1 MLEQPLEKT
10 TVGYGPVCRQIPD
23 LSQTRGALH
32 LLRIQ
37 RGFCHRIK
45 KEPITEM
52 LIFATLPIGPIPLQV
67 LFYRATKPALG
78 PRRLDTTCSGVGR
91 RASWC
96 GCGTG

>member
-37 RGFCHRIK
+37 RGFCHPYK
-45 KEPITEM
+45 KESREADSLSFGTPS
-52 LIFATLPIGPIPLQV
+52 LGYDVQRRWPPGKLVRLRHRLRFSSRHPL
-67 LFYRATKPALG
+67 R
-78 PRRLDTTCSGVGR
+78 
-91 RASWC
+91 
-96 GCGTG
+96 